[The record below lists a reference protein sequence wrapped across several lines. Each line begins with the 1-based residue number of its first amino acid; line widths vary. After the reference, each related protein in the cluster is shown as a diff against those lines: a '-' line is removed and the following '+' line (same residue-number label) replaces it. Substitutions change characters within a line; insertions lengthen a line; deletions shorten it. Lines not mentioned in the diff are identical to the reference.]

1 MKRKIEIDFLYL
13 DNEVCARCRGTE
25 ANLEA
30 ALEEVS
36 GADVVLRKTLV
47 ESEEQ
52 AIRLGLASSPT
63 IRVNGRDLAP
73 ELRESRCEPCGG
85 VDCRVWVWKG
95 REYTEAPKAM
105 IVEAI
110 LREAAFELP
119 ENLRK
124 FFAAGKACC
133 SPEERASCCDS
144 SAQAACCGTAE
155 SRCSC

>member
-30 ALEEVS
+30 ALAEVS

-52 AIRLGLASSPT
+52 AIRLGLTSSPT

-119 ENLRK
+119 ENLRRI
-124 FFAAGKACC
+124 FAARG
-133 SPEERASCCDS
+133 ASCCDP
-144 SAQAACCGTAE
+144 AAKASCCGTAGN
-155 SRCSC
+155 RCSC